1 MKTPRLKSPISS
13 SRKKLWGE
21 AMRDDDQLGGW
32 PAVVNRIVRGD
43 RPRQPLVVLGPTPSI
58 LIGLGLNSGALIMS
72 AEKLAR
78 CRREHSEV
86 ALEVWHRLPQLIA
99 NPLAVFPS
107 SKRDGSVVIL
117 LLEIDR
123 EGNPV
128 VAVIIPDSGPL
139 NVVLSVYGK
148 HDGLAWAQVEI
159 ARAIAD
165 QLPVFEGKDF
175 AASLPQPPAAETA
188 SSSRGLIPVDGTTK
202 SKREILHLRK
212 ESSKS

>member
-1 MKTPRLKSPISS
+1 
-13 SRKKLWGE
+13 
-21 AMRDDDQLGGW
+21 MRDDDQLGGW

-43 RPRQPLVVLGPTPSI
+43 RPSQPRVVLGPTPSI
-58 LIGLGLNSGALIMS
+58 LLELGLNSGALTMS

-86 ALEVWHRLPQLIA
+86 ALDVWHRLPQLIA

-107 SKRDGSVVIL
+107 YKRDGSVVLL

-123 EGNPV
+123 DGNPV
-128 VAVIIPDSGPL
+128 VAAVIPDSGPL

-148 HDGLAWAQVEI
+148 QDGLAWAQKEI

-175 AASLPQPPAAETA
+175 AASLPQPPAVETA

-202 SKREILHLRK
+202 SKREILHLPK